1 MYNKGRNTKGSRP
14 RPNYPPAAA
23 PAGGG
28 MYAANQRRTPRQQG
42 MHPALKAALIMMIP
56 IVIVQV
62 LNAFIFN
69 TNPLYLYIVQLIC
82 YLVGGILAAKFFA
95 DSLHNVRPRNL
106 RDQPVKN
113 GAIAGLT
120 LGIINFLF
128 QILFI
133 FVIPKISFT
142 GLFGSVTYVICFPL
156 DILLALL
163 LGALGGKLFDNSWR

>member
-1 MYNKGRNTKGSRP
+1 MYNKGRNTKGTRP
-14 RPNYPPAAA
+14 RPNYPPPAA
-23 PAGGG
+23 PAGAYG
-28 MYAANQRRTPRQQG
+28 ANPRNVARRQG

-56 IVIVQV
+56 IIIVQV

-69 TNPLYLYIVQLIC
+69 TNPLYLYVVQLIC

-95 DSLHNVRPRNL
+95 DSLYNVRPRNL

-128 QILFI
+128 QVLFI
-133 FVIPKISFT
+133 FIIPKITFT